1 MHGRNMC
8 GIRVSEVVSRDDCRN
23 VWLNDHEVCKNKI
36 SGVPTDILLDLQ
48 AWWLELHL
56 ASWEH
61 TLSNVENNHWI
72 TTYYVSNITV
82 NPLQDLPHLTLSPT
96 P

>member
-1 MHGRNMC
+1 MILKWQRPVSNNLTGRNKMCIITMC

-48 AWWLELHL
+48 A
-56 ASWEH
+56 
-61 TLSNVENNHWI
+61 
-72 TTYYVSNITV
+72 
-82 NPLQDLPHLTLSPT
+82 
-96 P
+96 